1 MKQSTL
7 TILVVLLAVQLFGQ
21 EPLTHKVS
29 CANEGNSTTFSILL
43 KKTMLAPKP
52 ELTYYWFDGQK
63 LHQNQGGFSGSLLH
77 GTFEKKAAGGQMVEK
92 GEFANGL
99 KEGVWNTWDETG
111 RLTGETKWQKG
122 ERAGKSCF
130 FNLDTGEK
138 TISNYRHNVQDGRYY
153 VYRNDSLVEKGKYRN
168 GIPVKP
174 KTIFHFL
181 KKKDKSQ
188 HPDERKEENPKLETK
203 AD

>member
-1 MKQSTL
+1 MKQSIL
-7 TILVVLLAVQLFGQ
+7 TILIALLVFQLSAQ
-21 EPLTHKVS
+21 ETPVHKVS
-29 CANEGNSTTFSILL
+29 CVSEGHSCTFSILL
-43 KKTMLAPKP
+43 KKPELAPQP
-52 ELTYYWFDGQK
+52 GLTYYWFDGQK

-77 GTFEKKAAGGQMVEK
+77 GTFEKKAAGGQMIEK

-99 KEGVWNTWDETG
+99 KDGIWNTWDETG

-122 ERAGKSCF
+122 ERAGKSYF
-130 FNLDTGEK
+130 FNPDTGEK

-188 HPDERKEENPKLETK
+188 HPDERKEENPKLGTK